1 MSSTNL
7 NWETEEL
14 KKVEVTTNKQQ
25 IYTRVQL
32 VQNENTVI
40 SSDQHLHVWLSTS
53 LPF

>member
-7 NWETEEL
+7 NWEAEDL
-14 KKVEVTTNKQQ
+14 KKAEVTTNKQQ

-32 VQNENTVI
+32 VQKRKY
-40 SSDQHLHVWLSTS
+40 SDQRLHVWLSTS